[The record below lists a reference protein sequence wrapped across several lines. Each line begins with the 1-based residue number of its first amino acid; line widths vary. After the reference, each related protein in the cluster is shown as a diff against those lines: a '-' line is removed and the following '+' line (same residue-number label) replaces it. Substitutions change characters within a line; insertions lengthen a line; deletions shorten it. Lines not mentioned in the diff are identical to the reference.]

1 MRIQSLTLRPLA
13 RTVALLSLWAVVPA
27 VAQADTIYLK
37 NGRVIQ
43 TPSARQVGDRVEF
56 VQFGETVTI
65 PASVVLRIEKDE
77 RGEAPRLPTAEEDAR
92 RGEAPAEGAEDA
104 EAEEAEEELPPAQNP
119 DYWRDRITAI
129 QQEKTEIA
137 AAIVEFRREER
148 AFLFSHRS
156 TAATREKIEAAQAR
170 DRELDQELVELRRE
184 ARRLGVPAGWLRVR
198 EGATGS

>member
-1 MRIQSLTLRPLA
+1 MRIQSLTLRPL
-13 RTVALLSLWAVVPA
+13 LLATLLVSVLAVPT

-37 NGRVIQ
+37 NGRVIR
-43 TPSARQVGDRVEF
+43 TPSAKQIGDRVEF

-65 PASVVLRIEKDE
+65 PASVVLRIEKDDRE
-77 RGEAPRLPTAEEDAR
+77 EAPRLPTAEEDR
-92 RGEAPAEGAEDA
+92 ERAEVPAEDA
-104 EAEEAEEELPPAQNP
+104 GEGEAAEEELPPDKNP

-129 QQEKTEIA
+129 QQEKDQIA
-137 AAIVEFRREER
+137 ESMVELRREER

-170 DRELDQELVELRRE
+170 DAELDQELIDLRRE

>member
-1 MRIQSLTLRPLA
+1 MA
-13 RTVALLSLWAVVPA
+13 AVPA
-27 VAQADTIYLK
+27 VALADTIYLK
-37 NGRVIQ
+37 NGRIIR
-43 TPSARQVGDRVEF
+43 TTSAKQVGDRVEF

-92 RGEAPAEGAEDA
+92 PGESPAEPAGEAEGD
-104 EAEEAEEELPPAQNP
+104 EAEEELPPEKNA

-129 QQEKTEIA
+129 HTEKAEIA
-137 AAIVEFRREER
+137 EAIVEYRREER

-170 DRELDQELVELRRE
+170 DAELDQELIDLRRE
-184 ARRLGVPAGWLRVR
+184 ARRLGVPPGWLRVR